1 LNTPSH
7 LIINSALYKKFGPKG
22 IPRAAFLFGSVA
34 PDIPLGLLTLG
45 FYIHHRF
52 ILGQTP
58 TSLMPKAFDDL
69 FFNNPLWIG
78 SHNFLHS
85 PTALLIYLALLW
97 SFRKRLGAAGRWLS
111 GLVAGSMI
119 HTVIDIFTHVA
130 DGPLLFWPINS
141 QIRFQSG
148 ISYYDPAYFGRQ
160 FFIFELA
167 LNAILLCYLLFP
179 IAQNWLLK
187 QNTSK

>member
-1 LNTPSH
+1 
-7 LIINSALYKKFGPKG
+7 
-22 IPRAAFLFGSVA
+22 
-34 PDIPLGLLTLG
+34 LG

-69 FFNNPLWIG
+69 FFNNPWWIG

-119 HTVIDIFTHVA
+119 HTVIDIFTHVS
-130 DGPLLFWPINS
+130 DGPLLFWPFNS
-141 QIRFQSG
+141 QIRFQSP
-148 ISYYDPAYFGRQ
+148 ISYYDPAYFGLNFLFLNSCIGCHYCSAI
-160 FFIFELA
+160 FFSPKIR
-167 LNAILLCYLLFP
+167 
-179 IAQNWLLK
+179 LLK
-187 QNTSK
+187 RKTSK